1 MAGKSTLLE
10 ALTNSGGEN
19 GTVSLTKKGVSI
31 LRCALSVP
39 VLSLPLP
46 FPFPC
51 LCLSLPYPSPA
62 CLRTEE
68 VKSRMEL
75 LQTASSTLK
84 ASERRVSKGDMSEE
98 ALSAL
103 AAVVAAF
110 EAAICYK
117 ADQLVSNGHQCAARP
132 GLRAQGRGAALPR
145 GSRQMRIVLA
155 RLLLS
160 GPNLMLLK
168 VSTNHLS
175 GRGGAALTGRLS
187 GHAAAGEPRQG
198 AAMRAASSSIAEV
211 RHGRLELYK

>member
-31 LRCALSVP
+31 LRCTLSVP

-110 EAAICYK
+110 EAAICYT
-117 ADQLVSNGHQCAARP
+117 ADHLVSNVLCCAAWAS
-132 GLRAQGRGAALPR
+132 RARTRHGTATRQQADAHSSGVTAAQRARSDAAESVYESSIWTWRRGADWPT
-145 GSRQMRIVLA
+145 I
-155 RLLLS
+155 
-160 GPNLMLLK
+160 
-168 VSTNHLS
+168 
-175 GRGGAALTGRLS
+175 
-187 GHAAAGEPRQG
+187 
-198 AAMRAASSSIAEV
+198 RACCCW
-211 RHGRLELYK
+211 